1 MEVVMSAKDLARKE
15 CVPCKGGVPA
25 LESEDIRKLAD
36 QVDGWKVVENHH
48 IEKTYKFDDFAQAL
62 EFVNK
67 VGAIAEDQDHHPEIW
82 FTWGKARVTIHTHAV
97 DGLTENDFILA
108 AKIDESA

>member
-1 MEVVMSAKDLARKE
+1 MSAKDLARME

-25 LESEDIRKLAD
+25 LESDEIGRLAD
-36 QVDGWKVVENHH
+36 QVEGWRVVDNHH

-82 FTWGKARVTIHTHAV
+82 FTWGKVRVSVHTHAV